1 MNQKDWVDHFEALH
15 NRKPSIQEFQAAREV
30 GEFLIERKE
39 TSLEEPASSTVA
51 SQEKGV
57 QLTPSTSS
65 AKRFHVNWNKQTK
78 WGVALAGIVAVVA
91 LVYFFFLQPA
101 PSLDGVWIADA
112 DTPAVV
118 YELNGKQKRSD
129 GKYKIQKVYK
139 ENEAQKE
146 FQKALDR
153 LRYSKLKTLADVDKK
168 FDLHTREIVIIKD
181 EQGLVYNLLQ
191 NNGTNVILVNDLIDL
206 VTYSD
211 HSKSFKKKSIFHKTE
226 IPKVLI
232 GKWKSQRNHSDE
244 TNDLEIN
251 DHGVLKN
258 SEFDLNEAV
267 AFYSLEEVKKMS
279 SEDSDQENK
288 AEQEAED
295 FQDLQD
301 AVDSLDYKLDSMKDV
316 YLQAGEDFYYVSV
329 NGGKTVLVFTK
340 DFYFV
345 EKLEKVK

>member
-15 NRKPSIQEFQAAREV
+15 NRKPSMQEFQAAREA
-30 GEFLIERKE
+30 GEFLVERKE
-39 TSLEEPASSTVA
+39 TSLEEPATSNVV

-57 QLTPSTSS
+57 QLTPSTPR
-65 AKRFHVNWNKQTK
+65 AKRFRMNWNKQTK
-78 WGVALAGIVAVVA
+78 WGVAVAGIVAVVA

-129 GKYKIQKVYK
+129 GKYKIQKIYK
-139 ENEAQKE
+139 GNEAQKE

-191 NNGTNVILVNDLIDL
+191 SNGTNVILANDLIDL

-258 SEFDLNEAV
+258 SEFDRNESV

-279 SEDSDQENK
+279 SEDSNQENK
-288 AEQEAED
+288 AEQVTED

-301 AVDSLDYKLDSMKDV
+301 AVDSLDYQLDSMKDV